1 MEIDCPECEKT
12 NELDCDD
19 TPEAACDDTE
29 YTCKYCEHPFM
40 IGWYATAELR

>member
-29 YTCKYCEHPFM
+29 YTCKHCEHEFK